1 MHAQKGKQVVTLDA
15 QGRANEKG
23 QKVSDVQ
30 NQALGGSER
39 VQELL
44 DRVAVLRYQCNDVA
58 LKAQHKDVSFWHGM
72 RRWSV
77 HRRSDGCTGRLLR
90 RKGPLDDWWP
100 RYAHRR
106 LM

>member
-1 MHAQKGKQVVTLDA
+1 MHTQKGKQVVTLDA

-44 DRVAVLRYQCNDVA
+44 DRVAVLRYQCNGVD
-58 LKAQHKDVSFWHGM
+58 L
-72 RRWSV
+72 
-77 HRRSDGCTGRLLR
+77 
-90 RKGPLDDWWP
+90 
-100 RYAHRR
+100 
-106 LM
+106 